1 MSEEDK
7 QCFRCG
13 ARRKVLM
20 NMRIDDSNIRLCG
33 NCCRDYVLFLEGY
46 VVNTAVKCGDWK
58 EAKE

>member
-1 MSEEDK
+1 MSEDK

-13 ARRKVLM
+13 ARRKVLV

-33 NCCRDYVLFLEGY
+33 DCYRDYTMFFEGY
-46 VVNTAVKCGDWK
+46 VVNPMVMVDNKK

>member
-13 ARRKVLM
+13 ARRKVLV
-20 NMRIDDSNIRLCG
+20 NMRIDDNNIRLCG
-33 NCCRDYVLFLEGY
+33 DCYRDYTMFLEGC
-46 VVNTAVKCGDWK
+46 VVNPMVRCSDRK

>member
-13 ARRKVLM
+13 ARRKVRV
-20 NMRIDDSNIRLCG
+20 NMRIDDNNIRLCG
-33 NCCRDYVLFLEGY
+33 DCYRDYTLFFEGY
-46 VVNTAVKCGDWK
+46 VVNPMVMVDNKK

>member
-13 ARRKVLM
+13 AHRKVFV
-20 NMRIDDSNIRLCG
+20 NMKVDDSRICLCG
-33 NCCRDYVLFLEGY
+33 DCYRDYTLFFEGC
-46 VVNTAVKCGDWK
+46 VVNPMVRCSDKK